1 MNLLLESL
9 STVELYRFWA
19 SSKNKKELHILSY
32 VSKRRPK
39 KRNLPLLLS
48 RYVTERGGV
57 QDCAVFKDRRIITEE
72 KLKSSIEEGDCCFVQ
87 HIESVQSESQR
98 VAVISSDTD
107 VVVYCLAN
115 DNWYQFYGYKE
126 VWVRF

>member
-9 STVELYRFWA
+9 PTVELDRFWA

-32 VSKRRPK
+32 VSNRRPK
-39 KRNLPLLLS
+39 KRNLPLVLS
-48 RYVTERGGV
+48 GYVTKRGGV

-87 HIESVQSESQR
+87 HIESVQSESQG

>member
-9 STVELYRFWA
+9 PTVELDRFWA

-32 VSKRRPK
+32 VSNRRPK
-39 KRNLPLLLS
+39 KRNLPLVLS
-48 RYVTERGGV
+48 GYVTKRGGV
-57 QDCAVFKDRRIITEE
+57 QDCAVFKDRKIITEE

-87 HIESVQSESQR
+87 HIESVQSESQG

>member
-1 MNLLLESL
+1 M
-9 STVELYRFWA
+9 
-19 SSKNKKELHILSY
+19 
-32 VSKRRPK
+32 
-39 KRNLPLLLS
+39 
-48 RYVTERGGV
+48 

-87 HIESVQSESQR
+87 HIESVQSESQG